1 MAVMIWSDFVCPF
14 CNVARERAEFL
25 RREAG
30 ARVEWLPFDLHPE
43 YPPEGIPRAELA
55 RRYGE
60 HFSDAVRRMN
70 EEAGLVYNPH
80 PERVPNS
87 RRALELAE
95 WARARGS
102 YDDLHERIMDAYWS
116 EGRDITGW
124 DVLAPIVAEAGLDAD
139 EARAEVDAGAFRAP
153 VERVHARG
161 PGARDRRRAGLR
173 AGRPPARQRRPAARR
188 APGRP
193 REGQRDAG
201 GGGGGLTGSPRSRAI
216 ARMRSSGQRGWSTA
230 AATRAGVAPRSRA
243 RRTSSSARRSSSSW
257 AACQAERSVASV
269 VRPVL
274 ALNAALDAPVLDRRR
289 DRARQG
295 GEAERDHDARR
306 QSEVRTATGIPITSP
321 TANAMGR
328 TRFRRAVRRRPPVGS
343 SEGAR
348 GGLMWSAPP
357 SPG

>member
-60 HFSDAVRRMN
+60 DFSDAVRRMN

-153 VERVHARG
+153 VDASTRVAQEHGIAAVPAFVLDGRLLVS
-161 PGARDRRRAGLR
+161 GAQPHDVLR
-173 AGRPPARQRRPAARR
+173 AALAKVSEM
-188 APGRP
+188 
-193 REGQRDAG
+193 RE
-201 GGGGGLTGSPRSRAI
+201 
-216 ARMRSSGQRGWSTA
+216 A
-230 AATRAGVAPRSRA
+230 AA
-243 RRTSSSARRSSSSW
+243 
-257 AACQAERSVASV
+257 
-269 VRPVL
+269 
-274 ALNAALDAPVLDRRR
+274 
-289 DRARQG
+289 
-295 GEAERDHDARR
+295 
-306 QSEVRTATGIPITSP
+306 
-321 TANAMGR
+321 
-328 TRFRRAVRRRPPVGS
+328 
-343 SEGAR
+343 EG
-348 GGLMWSAPP
+348 
-357 SPG
+357 

>member
-153 VERVHARG
+153 VDASTRVAQEHGIAAVPAFVLDGRLLVS
-161 PGARDRRRAGLR
+161 GAQPHDVLR
-173 AGRPPARQRRPAARR
+173 AALAKVSEM
-188 APGRP
+188 
-193 REGQRDAG
+193 RE
-201 GGGGGLTGSPRSRAI
+201 
-216 ARMRSSGQRGWSTA
+216 A
-230 AATRAGVAPRSRA
+230 AA
-243 RRTSSSARRSSSSW
+243 
-257 AACQAERSVASV
+257 
-269 VRPVL
+269 
-274 ALNAALDAPVLDRRR
+274 
-289 DRARQG
+289 
-295 GEAERDHDARR
+295 
-306 QSEVRTATGIPITSP
+306 
-321 TANAMGR
+321 
-328 TRFRRAVRRRPPVGS
+328 
-343 SEGAR
+343 EG
-348 GGLMWSAPP
+348 
-357 SPG
+357 

>member
-1 MAVMIWSDFVCPF
+1 MAEAPMAVMIWSDFVCPF

-153 VERVHARG
+153 VDASTRVAQEHGIAAVPAFVLDGRLLVS
-161 PGARDRRRAGLR
+161 GAQPHDVLR
-173 AGRPPARQRRPAARR
+173 AALAKVSEM
-188 APGRP
+188 
-193 REGQRDAG
+193 RE
-201 GGGGGLTGSPRSRAI
+201 
-216 ARMRSSGQRGWSTA
+216 A
-230 AATRAGVAPRSRA
+230 AA
-243 RRTSSSARRSSSSW
+243 
-257 AACQAERSVASV
+257 
-269 VRPVL
+269 
-274 ALNAALDAPVLDRRR
+274 
-289 DRARQG
+289 
-295 GEAERDHDARR
+295 
-306 QSEVRTATGIPITSP
+306 
-321 TANAMGR
+321 
-328 TRFRRAVRRRPPVGS
+328 
-343 SEGAR
+343 EG
-348 GGLMWSAPP
+348 
-357 SPG
+357 

>member
-60 HFSDAVRRMN
+60 DFSDAVRRMN

-80 PERVPNS
+80 PERVPNT

-124 DVLAPIVAEAGLDAD
+124 DVLAPIVAGAGLDAD

-153 VERVHARG
+153 VDASTRVAQEHGIAAVPAFVLDGRLLVS
-161 PGARDRRRAGLR
+161 GAQPHDVLR
-173 AGRPPARQRRPAARR
+173 AALAKVSEM
-188 APGRP
+188 
-193 REGQRDAG
+193 RE
-201 GGGGGLTGSPRSRAI
+201 
-216 ARMRSSGQRGWSTA
+216 A
-230 AATRAGVAPRSRA
+230 AA
-243 RRTSSSARRSSSSW
+243 
-257 AACQAERSVASV
+257 
-269 VRPVL
+269 
-274 ALNAALDAPVLDRRR
+274 
-289 DRARQG
+289 
-295 GEAERDHDARR
+295 
-306 QSEVRTATGIPITSP
+306 
-321 TANAMGR
+321 
-328 TRFRRAVRRRPPVGS
+328 
-343 SEGAR
+343 EG
-348 GGLMWSAPP
+348 
-357 SPG
+357 